1 MIVRHVLSN
10 MASHESEEVSAP
22 CELQYVA
29 RYPRTPVHCGDPYA
43 SLASVGDLAYHHG
56 RPEAPAT

>member
-1 MIVRHVLSN
+1 